1 MQVITL
7 VNEKGGVGK
16 TTLAVH
22 LAAGLAARG
31 LRVMVMDADPQAHS
45 TIRLGVAKAP
55 KFYDLLVRHD
65 SFSNCAVGIKPERF
79 GFVGETL
86 PTGKL
91 WVVPGNIETRTVND
105 NMDDMWTIWTRLQ
118 ELKGAVDVVIFDTS
132 PTPSLLH
139 GSIYL
144 ASDGLLIPTK
154 LTHNSFDGLVGTMQR
169 LERGSKIRQQMG
181 MSNLRIMGIVPIAY
195 EKNTIEHNRNLEALQ
210 KQYSETVWN
219 PVTKRIIWQETESR
233 ALPVWALEPSSP
245 AAADAFEIIDQ
256 MEGQLN
262 VTA

>member
-1 MQVITL
+1 MKVITL

-31 LRVMVMDADPQAHS
+31 KRVMVMDADPQAHS
-45 TIRLGVAKAP
+45 TIRLGMPKSP
-55 KFYDLLVRHD
+55 KFYDLLVRD
-65 SFSNCAVGIKPERF
+65 AAFRECAVGVKPEKF
-79 GFVGETL
+79 GFPGETL
-86 PTGKL
+86 PTGRL
-91 WVVPGNIETRTVND
+91 WVVPGNLETRTVND
-105 NMDDMWTIWTRLQ
+105 NMQDTWQIWQKMQ
-118 ELKGAVDVVIFDTS
+118 ELEGMVDVVIFDTS

-144 ASDGLLIPTK
+144 ASDGLIIPTK

-169 LERGSKIRQQMG
+169 LERGSKIREQMG
-181 MSNLRIMGIVPIAY
+181 MTPLNILGIVPIAY
-195 EKNTIEHNRNLEALQ
+195 EKNTIEHSRNLEALQ
-210 KQYSETVWN
+210 KQYSDKVWH

-233 ALPVWALEPSSP
+233 ALPVWALEPNSP
-245 AAADAFEIIDQ
+245 AAVDVYELIDQ
-256 MEGQLN
+256 MEARLY